1 MHHRIDTANVII
13 AVIFSGLSIALP
25 MVFHLLGLGSVFL
38 PMYIP
43 LAVGSFMLSARN
55 SVMAGFFT
63 PLASSLLTGMP
74 PLFPPIAPIM
84 MIQLSVFCL
93 LISFFSH
100 SSVLHGGVI
109 SRIKILSILLCAI
122 VADRIIM
129 ALLYMVLL
137 PLLEIR
143 SSIVTAFDLLKGMP
157 GIILM
162 CVIVPVLVPKCV
174 EILQK
179 YSLKLYEHR
188 ICESNENRQPHI

>member
-43 LAVGSFMLSARN
+43 LAVGSFMLSERN
-55 SVMAGFFT
+55 AVMAGFFT
-63 PLASSLLTGMP
+63 PLVSSLLTGMP

-93 LISFFSH
+93 LISFLAH
-100 SSVLHGGVI
+100 SSVFHGGAI
-109 SRIKILSILLCAI
+109 SRMKILSFLVCAI
-122 VADRIIM
+122 VADRIVM
-129 ALLYMVLL
+129 ALLNMVLL

-179 YSLKLYEHR
+179 HSLKLYEHGS
-188 ICESNENRQPHI
+188 CENNEN